1 VKIKMPKAIS
11 KTENKVRIR
20 FKSYDHRLLDKYL
33 KEIVNL
39 LTKEG
44 IQVIGPI
51 PLPTEYRRYTVNRS
65 PFIYKD
71 SREQFEITIHK
82 RIIDIVNPSQRVL
95 ELLNSLDLPAGIEVE
110 IKLL

>member
-1 VKIKMPKAIS
+1 MPKATS

-20 FKSYDHRLLDKYL
+20 FKSYDHRLLDRYL
-33 KEIVNL
+33 KEIVSL
-39 LTKEG
+39 LSKEG
-44 IQVIGPI
+44 ISIKGPI

-71 SREQFEITIHK
+71 SREQFEIVIHK

>member
-1 VKIKMPKAIS
+1 MPKATS

-20 FKSYDHRLLDKYL
+20 FKSYDHRLLDRYL

-39 LTKEG
+39 LGKEG
-44 IQVIGPI
+44 ITIKGPI
-51 PLPTEYRRYTVNRS
+51 PLPTEYRRYTINRS

-71 SREQFEITIHK
+71 SREQFEIVIHK
-82 RIIDIVNPSQRVL
+82 RIIDIINPSQRVL

>member
-1 VKIKMPKAIS
+1 MPKATS

-20 FKSYDHRLLDKYL
+20 FKSYDHRLLDRYL
-33 KEIVNL
+33 KEIVSL
-39 LTKEG
+39 LSKEG
-44 IQVIGPI
+44 ISIKGPI

-71 SREQFEITIHK
+71 SREQFEIVIHK
-82 RIIDIVNPSQRVL
+82 RIIDIINPSQRVL

>member
-1 VKIKMPKAIS
+1 MPKAIS
-11 KTENKVRIR
+11 KKENKVRIR
-20 FKSYDHRLLDKYL
+20 FKSYDHRLLDRYL
-33 KEIVNL
+33 KEIVSL
-39 LTKEG
+39 LSKEG
-44 IQVIGPI
+44 ISIKGPI

-71 SREQFEITIHK
+71 SREQFEIVIHK
-82 RIIDIVNPSQRVL
+82 RIIDIINPSQRVL

>member
-1 VKIKMPKAIS
+1 MPKAIS

>member
-1 VKIKMPKAIS
+1 MPKATS

-20 FKSYDHRLLDKYL
+20 FKSYDHRLLDRYL
-33 KEIVNL
+33 KEIVSL
-39 LTKEG
+39 LSKEG
-44 IQVIGPI
+44 ISIKGPI

-71 SREQFEITIHK
+71 SREQFEIVIHK

-95 ELLNSLDLPAGIEVE
+95 EILNSLDLPAGIEVE

>member
-1 VKIKMPKAIS
+1 MPKRS
-11 KTENKVRIR
+11 TKTENKVRIR

-33 KEIVNL
+33 KEIVDL

-44 IQVIGPI
+44 ITVKGPV
-51 PLPTEYRRYTVNRS
+51 PLPTEIRRYTVNRS

-71 SREQFEITIHK
+71 SREQFEISIHR

-95 ELLNSLDLPAGIEVE
+95 EILNNLDLPAGIEVE
-110 IKLL
+110 IKLY

>member
-1 VKIKMPKAIS
+1 MPKAIS

-33 KEIVNL
+33 REIVNL
-39 LTKEG
+39 LSKEG
-44 IQVIGPI
+44 ISIRGPV

-71 SREQFEITIHK
+71 AREQFEIVIHK
-82 RIIDIVNPSQRVL
+82 RIIDIINPSQRVL

>member
-1 VKIKMPKAIS
+1 MPKVTS
-11 KTENKVRIR
+11 KTENRVRIR

-33 KEIVNL
+33 KEIVSL
-39 LTKEG
+39 LSKEG
-44 IQVIGPI
+44 ISIKGPI

-71 SREQFEITIHK
+71 SREQFEIVIHK
-82 RIIDIVNPSQRVL
+82 RIIDIINPSQRVL

-110 IKLL
+110 IKLI

>member
-1 VKIKMPKAIS
+1 MPKATS

-39 LTKEG
+39 LAKEG

>member
-1 VKIKMPKAIS
+1 MPKAIS

-33 KEIVNL
+33 REIVNL
-39 LTKEG
+39 LSREG
-44 IQVIGPI
+44 ISIRGPV

-71 SREQFEITIHK
+71 AREQFEIVIHK
-82 RIIDIVNPSQRVL
+82 RIIDIINPSQRVL

>member
-1 VKIKMPKAIS
+1 MPKATS
-11 KTENKVRIR
+11 KTESKVRIR
-20 FKSYDHRLLDKYL
+20 FKSYDHRLLDRYL
-33 KEIVNL
+33 KEIVSL
-39 LTKEG
+39 LSKEG
-44 IQVIGPI
+44 ISIKGPV

-71 SREQFEITIHK
+71 SREQFEIVIHK
-82 RIIDIVNPSQRVL
+82 RIIDIINPSQRVL

>member
-1 VKIKMPKAIS
+1 MPKAIS

-20 FKSYDHRLLDKYL
+20 FKSYDHRLLDRYL
-33 KEIVNL
+33 KEIVSL
-39 LTKEG
+39 LSKEG
-44 IQVIGPI
+44 ISIKGPI

-71 SREQFEITIHK
+71 SREQFEIVIHK

>member
-1 VKIKMPKAIS
+1 MPKATS
-11 KTENKVRIR
+11 KIENKVRIR
-20 FKSYDHRLLDKYL
+20 FKSYDHRLLDRYL
-33 KEIVNL
+33 KEIVSL
-39 LTKEG
+39 LSKEG
-44 IQVIGPI
+44 ISIKGPI

-71 SREQFEITIHK
+71 SREQFEIVIHK

>member
-1 VKIKMPKAIS
+1 MPKATS

-20 FKSYDHRLLDKYL
+20 FKSYDHRLLDRYL
-33 KEIVNL
+33 KEIVSL
-39 LTKEG
+39 LSKEG
-44 IQVIGPI
+44 IPIKGPI

-71 SREQFEITIHK
+71 SREQFEIVIHK
-82 RIIDIVNPSQRVL
+82 RIIDILNPSQRVL

>member
-1 VKIKMPKAIS
+1 MPKAIS

-20 FKSYDHRLLDKYL
+20 FKSYDHRLLDRYL
-33 KEIVNL
+33 KEIVSL
-39 LTKEG
+39 LSKEG
-44 IQVIGPI
+44 ISIKGPI

-71 SREQFEITIHK
+71 SREQFEIVIHK
-82 RIIDIVNPSQRVL
+82 RIIDIINPSQRVL